1 MNSCWLLFESLV
13 PFMFSSSASVYW
25 DWSRLLI
32 TDRDYWSLIPAQF
45 WHLNH
50 IFSVQQT
57 EFPLIFIALMLSFHS
72 MQMRSKILWG
82 AVRLIYSY
90 IKLHAAMLYMCYLWF
105 FGSNGQSSIMPAL
118 QIWTSSSPYKPPF
131 ITSCKPL
138 QHTRLACLPERLLDV
153 QLMLCQIDI
162 ILETFYEKI
171 MG

>member
-13 PFMFSSSASVYW
+13 PFMFSSSASCVLGLIETI
-25 DWSRLLI
+25 DHWSRLLI
-32 TDRDYWSLIPAQF
+32 TDPCSVLTF
-45 WHLNH
+45 KSHLLSAADRISSH
-50 IFSVQQT
+50 
-57 EFPLIFIALMLSFHS
+57 MLSFHS

-82 AVRLIYSY
+82 AVRLVYSY

-162 ILETFYEKI
+162 ILETFHEKI
-171 MG
+171 LG